1 MRAKGV
7 SEFIISTTDIQFCAF
22 HNEMKMM
29 KKLTTILFLTLPLF
43 FHAQDEVDGK
53 VLDKN
58 TNEVLIGA
66 NIYVKGGF
74 DAAFTNENGE
84 FSLRRINSS
93 NVSLIL
99 SYIGFKTDTVT
110 VDLANYKPTTFYLE
124 PFSYQSDEVLVRSTR
139 VAGNAPAT
147 KTNVSKETI
156 TKNNLGQDLPYLLQQ
171 TPSVVTSSD
180 GGTGIGYTGIRIR
193 GSDGSRTNVTI
204 NGVPVNDPE
213 SHGVF
218 WVNMP
223 DFASSLNSVQIQ
235 RGIGTS
241 TNGAGAFG
249 ATINLETKLLSTE
262 AYGEISNSVGFLE
275 TNEKLGKLEYN
286 NRKHTVQFG
295 SGLINNKFAFEG
307 RLSNIQSE
315 GYIDRATADLQSY
328 FLSGTYYGKKTVLKA
343 ITFGG
348 KEVTY
353 QSWNGTPESRVNND
367 REGMLASAANN
378 GLSPS
383 QTENLINSGRT
394 YNLYEYDNQVDNY
407 NQDHYQLHVA
417 HEFSNKLTAKF
428 ALHYTKGYGYFEEF
442 KEGENLADYGLQE
455 VTVGNGTVEST
466 DLIRRRW
473 LDNDFYGMTYS
484 LNYDATKK
492 LNFNFGGA
500 INNYEGDHFGEVIWA
515 EFASNGSPT
524 ENYYNS
530 ASQKLDGNFYLKTNY
545 LVSKALSVM
554 TDLQIRRINYTANG
568 TDNDLRNIKINENY
582 TFFNPK
588 VGANYKIDANW
599 NTYIFAG
606 IGNREPNRSDFIDQ
620 APNTPKK
627 EANKAEKM
635 YNVEL
640 GSEHKTNQYSLSA
653 NFYYMYY
660 IDQLVATGQLNDVGS
675 PLRQNVARSFRRGIE
690 LQAGVKLTKE
700 ISWSVNATFSE
711 NKIEKYNELL
721 YAYDENFSLDSIY
734 SFELKST
741 DIAFSPNVIATSELS
756 YTPTKGVE
764 IALLTRYIGSQ
775 YLDNT
780 QYRGRQLDS
789 YLINDLRV
797 QAVVPQKL
805 FKEVKLQLL
814 VNNFLGEAYSAN
826 GYTYSYVY
834 GTKVTE
840 NFVYPQALRNYM
852 IGLNLKF

>member
-1 MRAKGV
+1 
-7 SEFIISTTDIQFCAF
+7 
-22 HNEMKMM
+22 M
-29 KKLTTILFLTLPLF
+29 KKLFTILFLTIPF
-43 FHAQDEVDGK
+43 FVQAQSELNGK
-53 VLDKN
+53 VVDKI
-58 TNEVLIGA
+58 TNNVLIGA
-66 NIYVKGGF
+66 NIYIEGGF
-74 DAAFTNENGE
+74 DATFTNKDGE
-84 FSLRRINSS
+84 FSLRRLRDKK
-93 NVSLIL
+93 VSLIV
-99 SYIGFKTDTVT
+99 SYIGYKKDTIA
-110 VDLANYKPTTFYLE
+110 VDISNKESFTFYLE
-124 PFSYQSDEVLVRSTR
+124 PFSYQSDEVLVSSTR

-147 KTNVSKETI
+147 KTNVSKEAI
-156 TKNNLGQDLPYLLQQ
+156 AKNNLGQDLPYLLQQ

-180 GGTGIGYTGIRIR
+180 GGTGLGYTAIRIR
-193 GSDGSRTNVTI
+193 GSDASRTNVTI
-204 NGVPVNDPE
+204 NGVPLNDPE

-235 RGIGTS
+235 RGVGTS

-249 ATINLETKLLSTE
+249 ATINLETKLLTTE

-275 TNEKLGKLEYN
+275 TNEEFGKLEYN

-295 SGLINNKFAFEG
+295 SGLFNNKFSFEG

-328 FLSGTYYGKKTVLKA
+328 FLSGTYYGKKTILKA

-353 QSWNGTPESRVNND
+353 QSWNGTLESRVNNN
-367 REGMLASAANN
+367 REGMLTSAANN
-378 GLSPS
+378 GLSAS
-383 QTENLINSGRT
+383 QTENLLNSGRT
-394 YNLYEYDNQVDNY
+394 YNLYEYENQVDNY

-417 HEFSNKLTAKF
+417 HEFNDKLTAKA

-442 KEGENLADYGLQE
+442 KEGEDLSDYGLQE

-492 LNFNFGGA
+492 LNINFGGA

-515 EFASNGSPT
+515 EFASNSSPT
-524 ENYYNS
+524 ENYYAS

-545 LVSKALSVM
+545 LINKKVSLMA
-554 TDLQIRRINYTANG
+554 DLQIRRINYTAKGN
-568 TDNDLRNIKINENY
+568 DNDLREIKINENY

-599 NTYIFAG
+599 NTYVFAG

-627 EANKAEKM
+627 DANKTEKM

-640 GSEHKTNQYSLSA
+640 GSEYKTNKYSMSA
-653 NFYYMYY
+653 NLYYMYY
-660 IDQLVATGQLNDVGS
+660 FDQLVATGQLNDVGS
-675 PLRQNVARSFRRGIE
+675 PLRQNVDRSFRRGIE
-690 LQAGVKLTKE
+690 LQAGVKLVENLT
-700 ISWSVNATFSE
+700 WNVTATLSE
-711 NKIEKYNELL
+711 NKIENYNELL

-734 SFELKST
+734 SFKLEDT
-741 DIAFSPNVIATSELS
+741 DIAFSPNVIVTSELS
-756 YTPTKGVE
+756 YEPAKGVE
-764 IALLTRYIGSQ
+764 IALLSRYIGSQ

-780 QYRGRQLDS
+780 QFKGRRLDA
-789 YLINDLRV
+789 YFINDLRL

-805 FKEVKLQLL
+805 FKELKINVLI
-814 VNNFLGEAYSAN
+814 NNILREQYSSN

-834 GTKVTE
+834 GIKVTE

-852 IGLNLKF
+852 IGINLKF

>member
-1 MRAKGV
+1 
-7 SEFIISTTDIQFCAF
+7 
-22 HNEMKMM
+22 M
-29 KKLTTILFLTLPLF
+29 KKFISIALLVLPFLL
-43 FHAQDEVDGK
+43 HAQYDLTGRVF
-53 VLDKN
+53 DKN
-58 TNEVLIGA
+58 SNEVLIGA
-66 NIYVKGGF
+66 NVYLDGGF
-74 DAAFTNENGE
+74 DAAYTNENGE
-84 FSLRRINSS
+84 FNLRRISYP
-93 NVSLIL
+93 NVTLIV
-99 SYIGFKTDTVT
+99 SYIGYKTDTLDIDLTKNET
-110 VDLANYKPTTFYLE
+110 VIYYLE
-124 PFSYQSDEVLVRSTR
+124 PFSYQSDEVIVSSTR

-147 KTNVSKETI
+147 KTNVSKEVI
-156 TKNNLGQDLPYLLQQ
+156 AKNNLGQDLPYLLQQ

-193 GSDGSRTNVTI
+193 GSDASRTNVTI

-223 DFASSLNSVQIQ
+223 DFASSLNSIQIQ

-249 ATINLETKLLSTE
+249 ATINLETKLLSPK

-275 TNEKLGKLEYN
+275 HNEEFRKLEYN

-328 FLSGTYYGKKTVLKA
+328 FLSGTYYGKKTVVKA

-348 KEVTY
+348 KEITY
-353 QSWNGTPESRVNND
+353 QSWNGTPAARVENNLD
-367 REGMLASAANN
+367 GMLASAANN
-378 GLSPS
+378 GLSQS
-383 QTENLINSGRT
+383 QTDNLLNSGRT
-394 YNLYEYDNQVDNY
+394 YNLYEYDSQVDNY
-407 NQDHYQLHVA
+407 NQDHYQLHVS
-417 HEFSNKLTAKF
+417 HEFSNKLTANA

-442 KEGENLADYGLQE
+442 KSGENLADYGLAN
-455 VTVGNGTVEST
+455 VPVGNNTVEST

-484 LNYDATKK
+484 LNYDVNKK
-492 LNFNFGGA
+492 LNFNFGGG
-500 INNYEGDHFGEVIWA
+500 INNYEGDHFGKVIWA
-515 EFASNGSPT
+515 EFASNSSPT
-524 ENYYNS
+524 ENYYES
-530 ASQKLDGNFYLKTNY
+530 TSQKMDGNVYLKTNY
-545 LVSKALSVM
+545 LIDEKLSVLV
-554 TDLQIRRINYTANG
+554 DLQIRRVNYTANG
-568 TDNDLRNIKINENY
+568 TDNDLRNIRINENF

-588 VGANYKIDANW
+588 IGANYEIDANW

-627 EANKAEKM
+627 DANDSEKM
-635 YNVEL
+635 YNLEF
-640 GSEHKTNQYSLSA
+640 GSEYKTNRYSLSA
-653 NFYYMYY
+653 NLYYMYY
-660 IDQLVATGQLNDVGS
+660 LDQLVATGQLNDVGS
-675 PLRQNVARSFRRGIE
+675 PLRQNVDRSFRRGIE
-690 LQAGVKLTKE
+690 LQGGLKLAKAL
-700 ISWSVNATFSE
+700 SWNITATLSE
-711 NKIEKYNELL
+711 NKIEKYNETL
-721 YAYDENFSLDSIY
+721 YAYDENFGLDSIY
-734 SFELKST
+734 SFELEDT
-741 DIAFSPNVIATSELS
+741 DIAFSPNVTVASELS
-756 YTPTKGVE
+756 YKPTKGIE

-780 QYRGRQLDS
+780 QFRGRQLDA
-789 YLINDLRV
+789 YLVNDIRV
-797 QAVVPQKL
+797 QAILPQKL

-814 VNNFLGEAYSAN
+814 VNNILGEEYSAN

>member
-1 MRAKGV
+1 
-7 SEFIISTTDIQFCAF
+7 
-22 HNEMKMM
+22 MKR
-29 KKLTTILFLTLPLF
+29 LATLLFLTLPIWL
-43 FHAQDEVDGK
+43 HSQNKIDGK
-53 VLDKN
+53 VVDKN
-58 TNEVLIGA
+58 TEEALVGA
-66 NIYVKGGF
+66 NVYLVKGYS
-74 DAAFTNENGE
+74 AAYTDENGE
-84 FSLRRINSS
+84 FNLRKVKSS
-93 NVSLIL
+93 KVSLIL
-99 SYIGFKTDTVT
+99 SYIGYKTDTVEVT
-110 VDLANYKPTTFYLE
+110 VSNEKNYTFYLE
-124 PFSYQSDEVLVRSTR
+124 PFSYQSDEVIVNSTR

-147 KTNVSKETI
+147 KTNVSKEEI
-156 TKNNLGQDLPYLLQQ
+156 AKNNLGQDLPYLLQQ
-171 TPSVVTSSD
+171 TPSVVTTSD

-193 GSDGSRTNVTI
+193 GSDASRTNVTI
-204 NGVPVNDPE
+204 NGIPLNDPE
-213 SHGVF
+213 SQGVF

-235 RGIGTS
+235 RGVGTS

-275 TNEKLGKLEYN
+275 TNEEFGNFEYN

-315 GYIDRATADLQSY
+315 GYIDRATADLKSY
-328 FLSGTYYGKKTVLKA
+328 FLSGTYYGKKTILKA

-353 QSWNGTPESRVNND
+353 QSWNGTPEARVNND
-367 REGMLASAANN
+367 REGMLRSAGNN
-378 GLSPS
+378 GLDAS
-383 QTENLINSGRT
+383 QTENLLNSGRT

-417 HEFSNKLTAKF
+417 HEFNNKLTVKA

-442 KEGENLADYGLQE
+442 KQGEDLADYRFE
-455 VTVGNGTVEST
+455 DVINGGDTIRST

-484 LNYDATKK
+484 INYDATKK

-515 EFASNGSPT
+515 EFASNGFPG
-524 ENYYNS
+524 ENYYES
-530 ASQKLDGNFYLKTNY
+530 VSQKMDGNVYLKTNY
-545 LVSKALSVM
+545 LVNKKLSLLV
-554 TDLQIRRINYTANG
+554 DLQLRRINYTANG
-568 TDNDLRNIKINENY
+568 TDNDLREITIDENF

-588 VGANYKIDANW
+588 VGANYEIDANW
-599 NTYIFAG
+599 KTYIFAG
-606 IGNREPNRSDFIDQ
+606 IGNREPSRSDFIDQ
-620 APNTPKK
+620 APNTPKQD
-627 EANKAEKM
+627 ANKAEKM

-640 GSEHKTNQYSLSA
+640 GSEYKTSKYSLSA

-660 IDQLVATGQLNDVGS
+660 LDQLVATGQLNDVGS
-675 PLRQNVARSFRRGIE
+675 PLRQNVDRSFRRGIE
-690 LQAGVKLTKE
+690 VQAGVKLIENLT
-700 ISWSVNATFSE
+700 WNVTATLSE
-711 NKIEKYNELL
+711 NKIEKYNEQL
-721 YAYDENFSLDSIY
+721 YSYDASFSLDSIY
-734 SFELKST
+734 SFELEDT
-741 DIAFSPNVIATSELS
+741 DIAFSPNVIVTSELS
-756 YTPTKGVE
+756 YQPAKGIE
-764 IALLTRYIGSQ
+764 IALLSRYISSQ

-780 QYRGRQLDS
+780 QFKGRKLDA
-789 YLINDLRV
+789 YLVNDLRL

-805 FKEVKLQLL
+805 FKEMKIQVL
-814 VNNFLGEAYSAN
+814 VNNILGESYSSN

-834 GTKVTE
+834 DGTKEVE

>member
-1 MRAKGV
+1 
-7 SEFIISTTDIQFCAF
+7 
-22 HNEMKMM
+22 M
-29 KKLTTILFLTLPLF
+29 KKLFTILFLTIPF
-43 FHAQDEVDGK
+43 FVQAQSELNGK
-53 VLDKN
+53 VVDKI
-58 TNEVLIGA
+58 TNNVLIGA
-66 NIYVKGGF
+66 NIYIEGGF
-74 DAAFTNENGE
+74 DATFTNKDGE
-84 FSLRRINSS
+84 FSLRRLRDKK
-93 NVSLIL
+93 VSLIV
-99 SYIGFKTDTVT
+99 SYIGYKKDTIA
-110 VDLANYKPTTFYLE
+110 VDISNKESFTFYLE
-124 PFSYQSDEVLVRSTR
+124 PFSYQSDEVLVSSTR

-147 KTNVSKETI
+147 KTNVSKEAI
-156 TKNNLGQDLPYLLQQ
+156 AKNNLGQDLPYLLQQ

-180 GGTGIGYTGIRIR
+180 GGTGLGYTAIRIR
-193 GSDGSRTNVTI
+193 GSDASRTNVTI
-204 NGVPVNDPE
+204 NGVPLNDPE

-235 RGIGTS
+235 RGVGTS

-249 ATINLETKLLSTE
+249 ATINLETKLLTTE

-275 TNEKLGKLEYN
+275 TNEEFGKLEYN

-295 SGLINNKFAFEG
+295 SGLFNNKFSFEG

-328 FLSGTYYGKKTVLKA
+328 FLSGTYYGKKTILKA

-353 QSWNGTPESRVNND
+353 QSWNGTLESRVNNN
-367 REGMLASAANN
+367 REGMLTSAANN
-378 GLSPS
+378 GLSAS
-383 QTENLINSGRT
+383 QTENLLNSGRT
-394 YNLYEYDNQVDNY
+394 YNLYEYENQVDNY

-417 HEFSNKLTAKF
+417 HEFNDKLTAKA

-442 KEGENLADYGLQE
+442 KEGEDLSDYGLQE

-492 LNFNFGGA
+492 LNINFGGA

-515 EFASNGSPT
+515 EFASNSSPT
-524 ENYYNS
+524 ENYYAS

-545 LVSKALSVM
+545 LINKKVSLMA
-554 TDLQIRRINYTANG
+554 DLQIRRINYTAKGN
-568 TDNDLRNIKINENY
+568 DNDLREIKINENY

-599 NTYIFAG
+599 NTYVFAG

-627 EANKAEKM
+627 DANKTEKM

-640 GSEHKTNQYSLSA
+640 GSEYKTNKYSMSA
-653 NFYYMYY
+653 NLYYMYY
-660 IDQLVATGQLNDVGS
+660 FDQLVATGQLNDVGS
-675 PLRQNVARSFRRGIE
+675 PLRQNVDRSFRRGIE
-690 LQAGVKLTKE
+690 LQAGVKLVENLT
-700 ISWSVNATFSE
+700 WNVTATLSE
-711 NKIEKYNELL
+711 NKIENYNELL

-734 SFELKST
+734 SFKLEDT
-741 DIAFSPNVIATSELS
+741 DIAFSPNVIVTSELS
-756 YTPTKGVE
+756 YEPAKGVE
-764 IALLTRYIGSQ
+764 IALLSRYIGSQ

-780 QYRGRQLDS
+780 QFKGRRLDA
-789 YLINDLRV
+789 YFINDLRL

-805 FKEVKLQLL
+805 FKELKINVLI
-814 VNNFLGEAYSAN
+814 NNILREQYSSN

-852 IGLNLKF
+852 IGINLKF